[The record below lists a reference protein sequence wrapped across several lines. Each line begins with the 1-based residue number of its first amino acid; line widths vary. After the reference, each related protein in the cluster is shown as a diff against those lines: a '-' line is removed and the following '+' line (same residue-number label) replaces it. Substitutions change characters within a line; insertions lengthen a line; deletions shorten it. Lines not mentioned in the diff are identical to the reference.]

1 MFYNIMIQ
9 YRRKMKDM
17 QEPLL
22 IKLATTTRGRTE
34 MDR

>member
-9 YRRKMKDM
+9 YRGQMKDM

-22 IKLATTTRGRTE
+22 IKLATIRGRTE

>member
-9 YRRKMKDM
+9 YKRQMKDM
-17 QEPLL
+17 QEALL
-22 IKLATTTRGRTE
+22 IKLATIRGRTE